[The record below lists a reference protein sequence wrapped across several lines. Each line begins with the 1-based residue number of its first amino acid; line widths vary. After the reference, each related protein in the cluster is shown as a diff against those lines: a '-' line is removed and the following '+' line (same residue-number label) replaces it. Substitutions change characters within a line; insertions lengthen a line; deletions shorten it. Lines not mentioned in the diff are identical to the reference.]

1 MNGEEPLFRPEAV
14 EFHQRPPGPG
24 PLVDLHRPWVVRLYR
39 LMLGLLAA
47 GVAGGALIRV
57 DGRTLFEVLFR

>member
-1 MNGEEPLFRPEAV
+1 MNDPEALFRQEAV

-24 PLVDLHRPWVVRLYR
+24 PLPALHRPWVIRLYR
-39 LMLGLLAA
+39 VMLGLLGA
-47 GVAGGALIRV
+47 GLVAGARIRV